1 MRQVAR
7 PLLVSLILTGLLGA
21 CQATP
26 TGAGSPFQTQDQPVG
41 AAGPDG
47 GPDAAA
53 RRRSPQPPSSS
64 RPAPRRPAPAKP
76 RPKPSKPAPVGS
88 RPAPRKDRP
97 APSRPTP
104 YPTRYRDYPP
114 EYNDGGEW
122 QRRQAEA
129 RITRVWT
136 DAVEADQLTIHWTTD
151 RPTIGMVEWGATDF
165 VERSEWQM
173 TPDTYHSVVVSDL
186 EPDTEYRFRVM
197 ARVTGG
203 IGTWSPELRARTAP

>member
-26 TGAGSPFQTQDQPVG
+26 TGTGSPFQTQDQPIG
-41 AAGPDG
+41 AAGPESG
-47 GPDAAA
+47 SDAAA
-53 RRRSPQPPSSS
+53 RRRSSPPPSS
-64 RPAPRRPAPAKP
+64 RPAPRRSAPGKARP
-76 RPKPSKPAPVGS
+76 RPSKPAPVAS

-97 APSRPTP
+97 APNRPTP
-104 YPTRYRDYPP
+104 DPTRYRDYPP
-114 EYNDGGEW
+114 EYNDGGQW

-136 DAVEADQLTIHWTTD
+136 DAVESDHLTIHWTTD
-151 RPTIGMVEWGATDF
+151 RPTIGMVEWGTTDF
-165 VERSEWQM
+165 VDRSEWQM
-173 TPDTYHSVVVSDL
+173 TPDTYHSVVVEAL

-203 IGTWSPELRARTAP
+203 AGAWSPEMRARTAP